1 MGSQR
6 ARHDLVTEQQKSI
19 MKLQLQCTGEAKRVN
34 KWSLPSNLSFS
45 NCHMHV
51 DPLGLWLKCR
61 FLLNMS
67 EAGPGILHFWQAP
80 RACGCCGAQTLYLQG
95 KNIYK
100 AKQCKRTFWLCI
112 FLQRAL
118 KFFAELWRIT
128 FLRTCVLLG
137 ATGSP
142 FVSLP
147 KDTDAL
153 LLL

>member
-6 ARHDLVTEQQKSI
+6 AGHDLVTEQQKNI
-19 MKLQLQCTGEAKRVN
+19 MKLQLQCTGEAKCVN
-34 KWSLPSNLSFS
+34 KWSLLSKLS
-45 NCHMHV
+45 LKLSHACGSPGALVKMQVLVEHV
-51 DPLGLWLKCR
+51 WSRAWDSA
-61 FLLNMS
+61 FLRS
-67 EAGPGILHFWQAP
+67 PQG
-80 RACGCCGAQTLYLQG
+80 CGCCGAQTLYLQG

-128 FLRTCVLLG
+128 SLWKCVLPG